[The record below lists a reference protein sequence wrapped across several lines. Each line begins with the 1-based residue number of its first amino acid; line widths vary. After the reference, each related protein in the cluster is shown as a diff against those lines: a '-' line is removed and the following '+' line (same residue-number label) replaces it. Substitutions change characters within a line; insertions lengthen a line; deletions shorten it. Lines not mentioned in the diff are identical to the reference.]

1 MNEISFDSRPFYTT
15 LQVDKV
21 ENKLQHLS
29 SPFVDDPVD
38 TCSTAAMSWRSKQQQ
53 KKSIKITRKA
63 EVIAGWCRLKSI

>member
-38 TCSTAAMSWRSKQQQ
+38 TCSTAAMS
-53 KKSIKITRKA
+53 
-63 EVIAGWCRLKSI
+63 